1 MAVSNIGTNGALNQH
16 KLRAALTDVFAGA
29 VCSILSIAY
38 CLSYAALI
46 FTGPLEHALAY
57 GVAVTFLSAAIGGT
71 IVALRSS
78 LPFAVAGPDSSISVV
93 IAAMVATLIQRLAAH
108 GGADFL
114 LPSLIAM
121 SLTTAL
127 TGLLLCVLG
136 FAHAGR
142 AIRFV
147 PFPVIGGFL
156 GATGWLLIT
165 GAMQVVTDQ
174 KPVLANLG
182 AFADGAIA
190 AKLGATLIVAVAL
203 YLALRRSKS
212 PFTMPGV
219 LLAALAATYL
229 ILLPTGSSLIA
240 AQAHGW
246 MFRPQPVA
254 GLVSPWHA
262 DALRNFSWTEMPAL
276 AGDVLAVMF
285 VTIINFLLNTTGI
298 EISTRTEA
306 NIDRD
311 LKVLG
316 VANIAAAAAGGYVSC
331 TSLSRSILVRT
342 AGATGRLSGLTVAAI
357 SVALLIAGPAFVG
370 YVPKYI
376 LGGLLFFLGWG
387 LVYQWL
393 IQSARQLLLVD
404 YLSLIAIALLIINWG
419 FIAGVLTGIVIG
431 CATFALSISRVSAIK
446 FSFDGSEYRS
456 SLDRGPYEQSLLADH
471 GREIQGMAL
480 QSYLFFGSAN
490 RLYQHVKALLAK
502 ERQCRFLIFD
512 FQRVTGIDSSATQ
525 SFAQIKQATA
535 EAGARIVLVKLGPE
549 LERPFRSA
557 SLIADDVVVASDLDR
572 ALESCEQA
580 IIEAHRAEV
589 SDSRSLRAWL
599 SEALGDAGLAD
610 RLAEYCRRLEVQPG
624 DVIARQGDPAT
635 SMHLILEG
643 RVGIIVDLPE
653 GRTARVRS
661 LGGHTTVGEMGLI
674 TQSPRSATIQAEAAS
689 VLYVL
694 DADAFERI
702 KREQPALSQALLG
715 YVITVLTE
723 RLSFANRL
731 IGVLQR

>member
-1 MAVSNIGTNGALNQH
+1 
-16 KLRAALTDVFAGA
+16 
-29 VCSILSIAY
+29 
-38 CLSYAALI
+38 
-46 FTGPLEHALAY
+46 
-57 GVAVTFLSAAIGGT
+57 
-71 IVALRSS
+71 
-78 LPFAVAGPDSSISVV
+78 
-93 IAAMVATLIQRLAAH
+93 
-108 GGADFL
+108 
-114 LPSLIAM
+114 
-121 SLTTAL
+121 
-127 TGLLLCVLG
+127 
-136 FAHAGR
+136 
-142 AIRFV
+142 
-147 PFPVIGGFL
+147 
-156 GATGWLLIT
+156 
-165 GAMQVVTDQ
+165 
-174 KPVLANLG
+174 
-182 AFADGAIA
+182 
-190 AKLGATLIVAVAL
+190 
-203 YLALRRSKS
+203 
-212 PFTMPGV
+212 MPGV

-254 GLVSPWHA
+254 GLVSPWQPA
-262 DALRNFSWTEMPAL
+262 ALRSFSWTEMPAL